1 MTPGINGFSAPV
13 FDHTGR
19 MVAAI
24 TSLGIIGSFDLD
36 WDSPM
41 AMRTREAAAR
51 LSRRLGH
58 GSVEAIAA
66 EEPPPAATASPEP
79 VIDVAAA

>member
-1 MTPGINGFSAPV
+1 VTPGINGFSAPV

-24 TSLGIIGSFDLD
+24 TSLGIIGSFNLD

-41 AMRTREAAAR
+41 ALRTREAAAK

-58 GSVEAIAA
+58 GSVEAIAGD
-66 EEPPPAATASPEP
+66 EPSPAATASPETA
-79 VIDVAAA
+79 VDVAAS